1 MNVLLSFIGLLVATP
16 AFAMGGAAAD
26 GPASGSPI
34 AQLLPFVLMFVVL
47 WLLILRPQI
56 KKQKAQ
62 QKMVDELKKGDKIVT
77 SGGIHGVI
85 SNLKDDV
92 ISVKIAENVK
102 VEISRAA
109 VSRVRDGSD
118 E

>member
-1 MNVLLSFIGLLVATP
+1 MIVLLFFVEP
-16 AFAMGGAAAD
+16 AYAMGGAAE
-26 GPASGSPI
+26 GQASGSPI

-85 SNLKDDV
+85 TNLKDDV
-92 ISVKIAENVK
+92 INVKVAENVK
-102 VEISRAA
+102 IDISRAA
-109 VSRVRDGSD
+109 VSRVKDGSD
-118 E
+118 D

>member
-1 MNVLLSFIGLLVATP
+1 
-16 AFAMGGAAAD
+16 MGGAAE
-26 GPASGSPI
+26 GQASGSPI

-85 SNLKDDV
+85 TNLKDDV
-92 ISVKIAENVK
+92 INVK
-102 VEISRAA
+102 VAENLKIDVSRAA
-109 VSRVRDGSD
+109 VSRVKDGTD
-118 E
+118 D